1 MHLFYK
7 LATATAITLAL
18 AGAHIV
24 IASEPVPPDPASA
37 AVPAGGPAAT
47 SGDPADVVVRI
58 NGVAVPRAELQRN
71 IRSLLAGI
79 GDADSLPPDQL
90 KFIEETAKEN
100 LIRSELLHQLAMHQD
115 IPDLERKI
123 VEQFDAI
130 KSRSES
136 EEEWEDALAKNG
148 ITPDGLREQLKR
160 GIMINV
166 FIEAEVLSKIEITDA
181 QLKAFYDENPEAFQ
195 MPESMRASHIL
206 IGVDADADAD
216 AKDQAKRKA
225 DELLEKVTSGDDFA
239 ELAKSESTCPSAA
252 QGGDLGE
259 FKRGQMVAPF
269 ENAAFGLEPGDV
281 SGVVETQFG
290 YHIIKATDKNP
301 AEVVPFEE
309 VKGRIEKQLKAQALQ
324 QQVMAK
330 VEELRKTSVIE
341 LPDQNR

>member
-1 MHLFYK
+1 MHLFSK

-24 IASEPVPPDPASA
+24 IASEPVHQEPAP
-37 AVPAGGPAAT
+37 VAGGPAARY
-47 SGDPADVVVRI
+47 GDPADVVVTI
-58 NGVAVPRAELQRN
+58 NGVAVPRAELDRN
-71 IRSLLAGI
+71 IRPLLARI
-79 GDADSLPPDQL
+79 GAADSLPPDQL

-100 LIRSELLHQLAMHQD
+100 LIRSELLYQLAMRRE
-115 IPDLERKI
+115 IPGLEQKI
-123 VEQFDAI
+123 EEQFGVI
-130 KSRSES
+130 KSRSAS
-136 EEEWEDALAKNG
+136 EEEWQDALAKKG
-148 ITPDGLREQLKR
+148 ITPGGLREQLKR
-160 GIMINV
+160 GIMINT
-166 FIEAEVLSKIEITDA
+166 FIETEVSSKIEITDA
-181 QLKAFYDENPEAFQ
+181 QLKTFYDDHPESFQ
-195 MPESMRASHIL
+195 KPESMRASHIL

-216 AKDQAKRKA
+216 AKDKAKRKA
-225 DELLEKVTSGDDFA
+225 NEVLERVKSGGEFS

-269 ENAAFGLEPGDV
+269 EHAAFGLEPGDV

-301 AEVVPFEE
+301 AEVVPFDE
-309 VKGRIEKQLKAQALQ
+309 VKGRIEKQLKAQAVQ

-341 LPDQNR
+341 FPDQDR